1 MPVKVLTDHKNLEYF
16 ITTKKLT
23 PRQLKWAEFLS
34 EFNFVIS
41 YQSGKKN
48 DKADVLTRKSNE
60 RPTEDEDKQWQHHM
74 RVLLPPNRIN
84 HEAELQPI
92 EEKNDKD
99 HVDQINSDTDSDA
112 SDKISLLPEW
122 VVESNWNN
130 ELCTEIYLYL
140 ANPKELDKS
149 DAYLKSLKMENR
161 LLMKRNWL

>member
-60 RPTEDEDKQWQHHM
+60 RPTEDEDKQ
-74 RVLLPPNRIN
+74 
-84 HEAELQPI
+84 
-92 EEKNDKD
+92 
-99 HVDQINSDTDSDA
+99 
-112 SDKISLLPEW
+112 
-122 VVESNWNN
+122 
-130 ELCTEIYLYL
+130 
-140 ANPKELDKS
+140 
-149 DAYLKSLKMENR
+149 
-161 LLMKRNWL
+161 